1 MTTEI
6 TKVNGSGL
14 GGTFKPKN
22 YSTTYQEAE
31 RQYQE
36 CFIENR
42 IDFLGWF

>member
-14 GGTFKPKN
+14 GGRFKPK
-22 YSTTYQEAE
+22 YYDTTKHEAE

-36 CFIENR
+36 CLIENR